1 MQHEVRARTLAVSRF
16 GPLLFISAFLLFG
29 VQPLMGEWAL
39 PLFGGGPAIW
49 TTCLLFFQAALLAGY
64 GYAHLLASRASI
76 PTQAKV
82 HASVVI
88 VVALF
93 AWVMALAGP
102 GPLVPSAGWRNV
114 ADPTFGVLGVLATTV
129 GPVFLVLSASA
140 PLFQTWFSA
149 AFPSAPAWRLYA
161 LSNAGSL
168 TSLLAFPFLVEPLV
182 GRTAQSWAFVG
193 CLGGW
198 AVLVLLT
205 ARSVRQVA
213 SAAPVAE
220 QAEPFP
226 WGRAAAWLGL
236 STIPNVLLAATTQ
249 RLSEDVAAGPL
260 QWLIP
265 LSLYLLTFIVSF
277 EKPAWYRRWPWL
289 VLLALSCFV
298 SALAWIGRWDA
309 LSLQVALASV
319 ALFSGSMLCHGELYR
334 LRPDTHASRFYLVI
348 SSGGVV
354 GGLFVAL
361 VAPRLFTS
369 FAEYP
374 LGLGA
379 ACLAGAVV
387 VMVDQASS
395 TRPPLRVLQASA
407 LILTAASMAV
417 TWDSQRNANR
427 LVFAGRNF
435 FGVLRVESIGAP
447 GTEAHEYSESHGRIT
462 HGWQPQ
468 HPSRRREVAGYFS
481 NESGVGRTIAAL
493 RARRPTLS
501 MGVLG
506 LGVGQLA
513 NFGRP
518 GDVMRFYEINPLVIS
533 LARGEGG
540 FFSILADSEAS
551 VDVVAGDA
559 RVSLEQEPPRGFD
572 LLAVDVFTG
581 DSIPPHLL
589 TWEAFELYRKHL
601 AAEGVIAVHITNRYL
616 DLEPVLA
623 SHAERLGWS
632 MRVVRSVDKEGAPSV
647 WGVLAPTGEVFT
659 TPAFQSD
666 EVTVPG
672 PKRIEWT
679 DEHHS
684 LLPLLLAR

>member
-1 MQHEVRARTLAVSRF
+1 MWRF
-16 GPLLFISAFLLFG
+16 GPLLFTSAFLLFG

-49 TTCLLFFQAALLAGY
+49 TTCLLFFQAALLGGY
-64 GYAHLLASRASI
+64 GYAHVLASRASSS
-76 PTQAKV
+76 TQVKV
-82 HASVVI
+82 HAGV
-88 VVALF
+88 VVAVVLF
-93 AWVMALAGP
+93 AWGMALAGP
-102 GPLVPSAGWRNV
+102 GPLVPAARWRDV

-129 GPVFLVLSASA
+129 GPIFLVLAASA
-140 PLFQTWFSA
+140 PLFQTWFTS
-149 AFPSAPAWRLYA
+149 AFPGAPAWRLYA

-168 TSLLAFPFLVEPLV
+168 TSLLAFPFLIEPLV
-182 GRTAQSWAFVG
+182 GRTAQSWSFLLA
-193 CLGGW
+193 LSGW
-198 AVLVLLT
+198 GVMVLLT
-205 ARSVRQVA
+205 ARSVRAVATTAVAEPA
-213 SAAPVAE
+213 SA
-220 QAEPFP
+220 FP
-226 WGRAAAWLGL
+226 WRRAAAWLAL
-236 STIPNVLLAATTQ
+236 STIPNVILSATTQ
-249 RLSEDVAAGPL
+249 RLSEDVAGGPL
-260 QWLIP
+260 QWLLP
-265 LSLYLLTFIVSF
+265 LSLYLLTFIISF
-277 EKPAWYRRWPWL
+277 EKPTWYRRWPWL
-289 VLLALSCFV
+289 SLLAASCFV

-309 LSLQVALASV
+309 LVLQVGLASV

-334 LRPDTHASRFYLVI
+334 LRPETHASRFYLVI

-361 VAPRLFTS
+361 VAPRVFTS

-379 ACLAGAVV
+379 ACIAGALV
-387 VMVDQASS
+387 VMADQTSS
-395 TRPPLRVLQASA
+395 TRPALRVAQASA

-435 FGVLRVESIGAP
+435 FGVLRVESIGTP
-447 GTEAHEYSESHGRIT
+447 GTENHEYAESHGRIT

-493 RARRPTLS
+493 RATKPS
-501 MGVLG
+501 SSIGVLG

-518 GDVMRFYEINPLVIS
+518 GDSMRFYEINPLVIA
-533 LARGEGG
+533 LAKGEGG
-540 FFSILADSEAS
+540 FFSVLHDSEAQ
-551 VDVVAGDA
+551 VEVVAGDA
-559 RVSLEQEPPRGFD
+559 RVSLEQEAPRGFD

-589 TWEAFELYRKHL
+589 TWEAFEAYRRHL
-601 AAEGVIAVHITNRYL
+601 NDRGVIAVHITNRYL

-623 SHAERLGWS
+623 SHADRLGWQL
-632 MRVVRSVDKEGAPSV
+632 RIVRSVDKEGAPSV
-647 WGVLAPTGEVFT
+647 WGVLAPSS
-659 TPAFQSD
+659 AFFDAEAFHSD
-666 EVTVPG
+666 EVSSPS
-672 PKRIEWT
+672 PRRIAWT

-684 LLPLLLAR
+684 LLPLLLGR